1 MTGIL
6 EIREYIKD
14 IYGKYDIYI
23 LPVLKLI
30 LAIIIFAVIGANA
43 GYMSRLSN
51 PALIL
56 VLALLCS
63 FLPVNVLVVLAALY
77 TVANVYALSLEC
89 AIVMGAVFLIMFLIY
104 FRFAPSDALVLI
116 LTPLGFLMHIP
127 YAIPLCCG
135 LAGSPAS
142 AISCACG
149 VVVYYIFDFIKVNE
163 ADIVALDAQTTVTRL
178 RFVVDG
184 LLSNKEMLVMAA
196 AFALTVI
203 VVYIIRRLPVDHAW
217 TIAIMT
223 GFFTSMIAV
232 LAGSMAVKVTVSI
245 GGVILG
251 GLASMAIAMVL
262 KFFVFSV
269 DYTRTER
276 LQFED
281 DEYYYYVKAVPKVT
295 LAAPEKTV
303 KKISQPSR
311 DVKDYPIFNQA
322 RLDDSGYP
330 SASSRRRPLRERNQ
344 NEQSEVSGVRPV
356 QSSRPSQSP
365 RPVQSARPSSS
376 SRPAQGSKAP
386 YIPSSRSRSESSLPR
401 DRRIVQQKPADGSI
415 NYGRPAASQ
424 GNGGQPPS
432 RPASGG
438 GTAYGRSPQT
448 QGRPGSAEGRIN
460 YGRPSGRVTDNT
472 RVIRKRPDSDN

>member
-1 MTGIL
+1 MTGLL
-6 EIREYIKD
+6 EIREYLKD
-14 IYGKYDIYI
+14 IYGKYDVYI

-30 LAIIIFAVIGANA
+30 LAIITFAVIGANA

-77 TVANVYALSLEC
+77 SVANIYALSMEC
-89 AIVMGAVFLIMFLIY
+89 AVVVAAVFLIMFLVY
-104 FRFAPSDALVLI
+104 FRFAPSDALVLV
-116 LTPLGFLMHIP
+116 LTPICFLMHIP
-127 YAIPLCCG
+127 YAVPLCCG
-135 LAGSPAS
+135 LAGTPAS

-163 ADIVALDAQTTVTRL
+163 TDIVALDSETTVTRL

-184 LLSNKEMLVMAA
+184 LLSNKGMLVMAA
-196 AFALTVI
+196 AFAITVI
-203 VVYIIRRLPVDHAW
+203 IVYIIRRLAVDHAW
-217 TIAIMT
+217 TIAIMA
-223 GFFTSMIAV
+223 GFFASMIAV
-232 LAGSMAVKVTVSI
+232 LAGDMSVGVTVSI

-251 GLASMAIAMVL
+251 GLVSLAVAFVL

-295 LAAPEKTV
+295 LSVPEKTV
-303 KKISQPSR
+303 KKISQPAR
-311 DVKDYPIFNQA
+311 EDRAVRENREPKEAKDYPVFNQA

-330 SASSRRRPLRERNQ
+330 GAARRRQTSPRSSQ
-344 NEQSEVSGVRPV
+344 AQSAVSGQRPTGVR
-356 QSSRPSQSP
+356 R
-365 RPVQSARPSSS
+365 
-376 SRPAQGSKAP
+376 
-386 YIPSSRSRSESSLPR
+386 ESTLPR

-415 NYGRPAASQ
+415 NYGRSNSSAAGSAQTPMSSQGQRPAASGQRPLPQGQRPAPAQGQRPVASGQRPAASQ
-424 GNGGQPPS
+424 GQRQVSP
-432 RPASGG
+432 R
-438 GTAYGRSPQT
+438 GTG
-448 QGRPGSAEGRIN
+448 IN
-460 YGRPSGRVTDNT
+460 YGRPPVHSKDDT
-472 RVIRKRPDSDN
+472 RVIRKRPEE

>member
-1 MTGIL
+1 MTGLL
-6 EIREYIKD
+6 EIREYLKD

-30 LAIIIFAVIGANA
+30 LAIITFAVIGANA

-77 TVANVYALSLEC
+77 SVANIYALSMEC
-89 AIVMGAVFLIMFLIY
+89 AVVVAAVFLIMFLVY
-104 FRFAPSDALVLI
+104 FRFAPSDALVLV
-116 LTPLGFLMHIP
+116 LTPICFLMHIP
-127 YAIPLCCG
+127 YAVPLCCG
-135 LAGSPAS
+135 LAGTPAS

-163 ADIVALDAQTTVTRL
+163 TDIVALDSETTVTRL

-184 LLSNKEMLVMAA
+184 LLSNKGMLVMAA
-196 AFALTVI
+196 AFAITVI
-203 VVYIIRRLPVDHAW
+203 VVYVIRRLAVDHAW
-217 TIAIMT
+217 TIAIMA
-223 GFFTSMIAV
+223 GFFASMIAV
-232 LAGSMAVKVTVSI
+232 LAGDMSVGVTVSI

-251 GLASMAIAMVL
+251 GLVSLALAFVL

-295 LAAPEKTV
+295 LSVPEKTV
-303 KKISQPSR
+303 KKISQHSGEDRTVRENREPKEA
-311 DVKDYPIFNQA
+311 KDYPVFNQA

-330 SASSRRRPLRERNQ
+330 GAARRRQAPARSSQ
-344 NEQSEVSGVRPV
+344 AQSLVSG
-356 QSSRPSQSP
+356 Q
-365 RPVQSARPSSS
+365 
-376 SRPAQGSKAP
+376 RPAGV
-386 YIPSSRSRSESSLPR
+386 RRESTLPR

-415 NYGRPAASQ
+415 NYGRSNSGATPARSAVSPQ
-424 GNGGQPPS
+424 GQRPVAPQGQ
-432 RPASGG
+432 RPASMGQRPTAPQGHRTTAPQGPRQGQPRSGG
-438 GTAYGRSPQT
+438 NG
-448 QGRPGSAEGRIN
+448 IN
-460 YGRPSGRVTDNT
+460 YGRPPVRNTDDT
-472 RVIRKRPDSDN
+472 RVIRKRPEE